1 MVLAGLLLFV
11 PWRDLSRAAEIDSSG
26 QTPLVFQCA
35 DRISKWFPLTTI
47 QSQKL
52 DLVRVKLD
60 RVEQQLVVIPV
71 K

>member
-1 MVLAGLLLFV
+1 MVLVGLLLFA
-11 PWRDLSRAAEIDSSG
+11 PWRDLSRAAEIDQSG

-35 DRISKWFPLTTI
+35 DRNAEWFPLTTNH
-47 QSQKL
+47 SQEL